1 MFSVATFEIFQMFFF
16 FFLSFYRTISRWRWI
31 NKNQCRYYWKTH
43 AARRE
48 IIENDEDEYDK
59 KLDWNRIEMMNRAS
73 LIRFEGDRWP
83 SLERRRERDRQ
94 QLLGFPPNPG
104 SSSLSDPPRGRSF
117 SSAMSRCI
125 VKRAPEAAAFY
136 FLGVRAPSVQR
147 LKHCCLV
154 KINELEVES
163 ALTEPTKKIDQRVY
177 VRNSFRAT
185 PSSRTTN

>member
-1 MFSVATFEIFQMFFF
+1 MRKFHEAK
-16 FFLSFYRTISRWRWI
+16 RWKIKTNRI
-31 NKNQCRYYWKTH
+31 KNCV
-43 AARRE
+43 E
-48 IIENDEDEYDK
+48 
-59 KLDWNRIEMMNRAS
+59 NRIEMMNTRAS

-117 SSAMSRCI
+117 SPAMSRCI

-163 ALTEPTKKIDQRVY
+163 ALTEPTGERK
-177 VRNSFRAT
+177 
-185 PSSRTTN
+185 